1 LLALTETVL
10 EEGRKSG
17 VFQPVNALHLASA
30 VAGITVFFVSVI
42 PSIAP
47 QGSFDPLSPDHLAKH
62 RRELL
67 SVTRRLLG
75 TNRTASPLTAVGGD
89 HSRRSGRRLRCE
101 NRRPPPTQAPGG
113 TSFRALPKDIA
124 QRILVKKSYSVI

>member
-89 HSRRSGRRLRCE
+89 HSRRSNSKPPSEKAGAASGAKIDVRLRH
-101 NRRPPPTQAPGG
+101 RR
-113 TSFRALPKDIA
+113 REVLPSAHYPKT
-124 QRILVKKSYSVI
+124 